1 MFNIEIKKFAKQ
13 IGLSENQLIEQ
24 FKNIGIDIK
33 DKYQKITEKEKK
45 NLLIYLEN
53 KYSKREKIVKNERW
67 LTLKRKKITQINIK
81 GKNTIIITKRN
92 HTYVKSDPNLNIKNQ
107 LDNKNNIE
115 TKKKFFNK
123 ELNNIDS
130 TSPKKNQKYMETQEE
145 KKNKDKDFLELK
157 LDDKRKD
164 NQKSTVAKKN
174 IENINKLKETIEKN
188 QILENKNIQYKEK
201 IGKNLNKQK
210 KSFYG
215 YDKKK

>member
-1 MFNIEIKKFAKQ
+1 M
-13 IGLSENQLIEQ
+13 
-24 FKNIGIDIK
+24 
-33 DKYQKITEKEKK
+33 
-45 NLLIYLEN
+45 
-53 KYSKREKIVKNERW
+53 
-67 LTLKRKKITQINIK
+67 